1 VNLATKIA
9 TGSLATAMWFAALI
23 VIPMLRPP
31 RRAGRVLRRK
41 GRRRHLW
48 KVGELGYNLA
58 IYPVWASR
66 SS

>member
-1 VNLATKIA
+1 
-9 TGSLATAMWFAALI
+9 MWFAALI
-23 VIPMLRPP
+23 VISVLRPP

-41 GRRRHLW
+41 GQRRHLW